1 MPIATLPTQDLLTA
15 VGQIPGLDL
24 LLWDLR
30 TPPPVADIDL
40 VVCNY
45 PQTADDRP
53 ALSWPERIG
62 TVQVLSA
69 GYDHV
74 RGALPSM
81 AQLANGKGIHT
92 TATAEAALS
101 LMLASQRELPRM
113 FAAQEHQH
121 WEWNDVA
128 PPGLADRR
136 VAILG
141 YGDIGHAIAQRLVAC
156 EALPTGFAR
165 SARPGDGLVDAVLP
179 LSEFSSHADTF
190 DIVCLVMPLSEATYH
205 LVDTAFLAQLKD
217 GALVVNVGRGGLVD
231 TDALVAELST
241 RRLRAA
247 LDVTEPEPL
256 PDGHPLWNAP
266 GCLIFPHV
274 GGHSQAQFPRVQR
287 FLCDQLGR
295 LARGETLRNL
305 ITD

>member
-1 MPIATLPTQDLLTA
+1 MPIATLPTQDLITA
-15 VGQIPGLDL
+15 VGPIPGLDL

-30 TPPPVADIDL
+30 TPPPASDLDL

-53 ALSWPERIG
+53 ALSQPARIG

-74 RGALPSM
+74 RGALPAM

-92 TATAEAALS
+92 TATAEVALS

-113 FAAQEHQH
+113 FTAQQNQH
-121 WEWNDVA
+121 WGWDDTA

-141 YGDIGHAIAQRLVAC
+141 YGDIGQAIAQRLVAC
-156 EALPTGFAR
+156 EAFPTGFAR
-165 SARPGDGLVDAVLP
+165 TARRGDGLVDAVFP
-179 LSEFSSHADTF
+179 LSEFAHHASAF
-190 DIVCLVMPLSEATYH
+190 DIICLVMPLSEATYH
-205 LVDTAFLAQLKD
+205 LVDSLFLAQLND
-217 GALVVNVGRGGLVD
+217 CALVVNVGRGGLID
-231 TDALVAELST
+231 TDALIGELHT
-241 RRLRAA
+241 GRLRAA

-256 PDGHPLWNAP
+256 PDVHPLWSAP

-287 FLCDQLGR
+287 FLSDQLGR
-295 LARGETLRNL
+295 LARGEPLRNL